1 MSEITENG
9 SPEVDSGEP
18 TPENLTAGIV
28 NDVVEGLTPD
38 EEVEFRIT
46 PEEVEFRRKRDAI
59 AEALKDEEKFRQA
72 IAELYI
78 FMSNM
83 DMAIRSI
90 GAMGGPKAMMKM
102 LMGRSG
108 KDDES

>member
-1 MSEITENG
+1 MTEVSEQV
-9 SPEVDSGEP
+9 SPEVESGDTP
-18 TPENLTAGIV
+18 TEELT
-28 NDVVEGLTPD
+28 D
-38 EEVEFRIT
+38 EEL
-46 PEEVEFRRKRDAI
+46 EFRRKRDAI
-59 AEALKDEEKFRQA
+59 AEALKDDEKFRQA

-102 LMGRSG
+102 LMGRGG
-108 KDDES
+108 KDE